1 MELQGHKISNLGKF
15 RSYFC
20 LEEVAG
26 KLDILVKDFRNI
38 FYEEKKDQDCF
49 EFIRRCAGQREP
61 ARLFL
66 MGEVN
71 EDELCSYVGKD
82 EVWLYLQPG
91 KKDGLGEGMGIG
103 DGGGLQIFL
112 QFQDRESLEGILS
125 TSLAAQQPW
134 LAAQLIAVC
143 ELARFSCPVDYFA
156 KAGFA
161 GSGGAC
167 GGLADDGMAQRAGQR
182 LSGGGEEPKVDFD
195 QTVAQ
200 AEFKLWDPDQDS
212 QADIVTKKLTRET
225 YTKYSSGAEIVV
237 RDGWGEKVLRAGKRL
252 VHELYGNFIGERL
265 VELLPEES
273 VCGDFRVYKEWQDD
287 GRMVLKREK
296 GKTSLPPYQGDVEA
310 FSRMSCFAATEDD
323 GLLGIK
329 EGKVF
334 ACTSL
339 VKPARL
345 WGERAVYVCEAK
357 GLYAILTEK
366 GRLVTNVEFCGKN
379 VCMVR
384 MDGQGNVYA
393 LQRDGRVATSNPNM
407 KDELGR
413 HEKIVQLWCERDQGK
428 LILRDMQGKE
438 FGVEIREG
446 YVGCLNH

>member
-20 LEEVAG
+20 LEEVVG

-66 MGEVN
+66 VGEVN
-71 EDELCSYVGKD
+71 EDELCSYTRED

-91 KKDGLGEGMGIG
+91 KEDRLKIG
-103 DGGGLQIFL
+103 DKGWLQIFL
-112 QFQDRESLEGILS
+112 QFQDRENLERILR
-125 TSLAAQQPW
+125 TPFAMEQPW

-156 KAGFA
+156 KADPVG
-161 GSGGAC
+161 GGGAYRAF
-167 GGLADDGMAQRAGQR
+167 GNDGKGQQGEQR
-182 LSGGGEEPKVDFD
+182 LSGSEKEPQVDFD

-200 AEFKLWDPDQDS
+200 AEFKLWDPDQDPM
-212 QADIVTKKLTRET
+212 ADIVTKKLTRET

-237 RDGWGEKVLRAGKRL
+237 RDSRGEKVVRIQKRL
-252 VHELYGNFIGERL
+252 VHELYGNFIGGCL

-296 GKTSLPPYQGDVEA
+296 GKTALPPYQGDVEA

-345 WGERAVYVCEAK
+345 WGEKAVYVCEVK

-366 GRLVTNVEFCGKN
+366 GRLVTNVEFHGGK

-384 MDGQGNVYA
+384 MDRQGNVYA
-393 LQRDGRVATSNPNM
+393 LQRDGRVATSNPDM
-407 KDELGR
+407 QDELAKY
-413 HEKIVQLWCERDQGK
+413 EKIVQLWCEPDQAR
-428 LILRDMQGKE
+428 LILRDAQGEE
-438 FGVEIREG
+438 FAVEIREG
-446 YVGCLNH
+446 NVGCLNH